1 LFAGRLRHRRYG
13 TDGIANAS
21 SSEERLVHILVTNDD
36 GVFAPG
42 IAVLAAALAEVGH
55 DIDVVAPL
63 EDQSG
68 SSAATGVQPQGSAD
82 ALALEAV
89 ELERATGVRAFGVNS
104 LPATCVA
111 IALGGVLGPPA
122 DLVVSGINRG
132 RNIGRL
138 ILHSGT
144 VGAAFTAAKTGR
156 SALAISIKSDGN
168 APVHYA
174 TAARV
179 AVALIDPLASMAP
192 GSVLNCNV
200 PNRPLDA
207 LRGVRRA
214 RLSESDIYHSTSIDA
229 GRIRVSVGYRGR
241 STRPDDDEALSGAG
255 FATLT
260 ALMPPREDA
269 DPKAAAFL
277 DELAAELND
286 RFGTDR
292 RT

>member
-1 LFAGRLRHRRYG
+1 
-13 TDGIANAS
+13 
-21 SSEERLVHILVTNDD
+21 VQILVTNDD

-42 IAVLAAALAEVGH
+42 IAALSAALAEAGH
-55 DIDVVAPL
+55 EVVVVAPL

-89 ELERATGVRAFGVNS
+89 ELERATGVRAFGVAA
-104 LPATCVA
+104 LPAACVA
-111 IALGGVLGPPA
+111 MALGGALGPPA
-122 DLVVSGINRG
+122 EIVVSGINRG

-156 SALAISIKSDGN
+156 SALAISIKADGA
-168 APVHYA
+168 APVHFA
-174 TAARV
+174 TAARI
-179 AVALIDPLASMAP
+179 AVELIGPLVSLTA

-200 PNRPLDA
+200 PNLPLDA

-214 RLSESDIYHSTSIDA
+214 HLSETDIYHSTSVEA

-241 STRPDDDEALSGAG
+241 SKRPDDDEALTNAG
-255 FATLT
+255 FVALT
-260 ALMPPREDA
+260 ALTPPREDS
-269 DPKAAAFL
+269 DPKTSAL
-277 DELAAELND
+277 VDELANELAG
-286 RFGTDR
+286 RFGIDPSD
-292 RT
+292 

>member
-1 LFAGRLRHRRYG
+1 M
-13 TDGIANAS
+13 
-21 SSEERLVHILVTNDD
+21 HILVTNDD

-42 IAVLAAALAEVGH
+42 IASLAGALAEAGH
-55 DIDVVAPL
+55 EVDVVAPL

-89 ELERATGVRAFGVNS
+89 ELERTTGVRAFGVAS
-104 LPATCVA
+104 LPAACVA
-111 IALGGVLGPPA
+111 MALGGALGPPA

-156 SALAISIKSDGN
+156 SALAISVKADGK

-174 TAARV
+174 TAAKI
-179 AVALIDPLASMAP
+179 AVALIDPLAAMNP

-200 PNRPLDA
+200 PNCPLDA
-207 LRGVRRA
+207 VRGVRRA
-214 RLSESDIYHSTSIDA
+214 HLSETDIFHSTSVDS

-241 STRPDDDEALSGAG
+241 SLRPDDDEALTNAG
-255 FATLT
+255 YVTLT
-260 ALMPPREDA
+260 ALTPPREDSDA
-269 DPKAAAFL
+269 KTTAL
-277 DELAAELND
+277 VGELAEELD
-286 RFGTDR
+286 VIFGVDHPE
-292 RT
+292 

>member
-1 LFAGRLRHRRYG
+1 MHL
-13 TDGIANAS
+13 
-21 SSEERLVHILVTNDD
+21 LVTNDD

-42 IAVLAAALAEVGH
+42 IATLAAALAEAGH
-55 DIDVVAPL
+55 QIDVVAPL

-111 IALGGVLGPPA
+111 IALGGALGPPA

-156 SALAISIKSDGN
+156 SALAISIKADGK
-168 APVHYA
+168 APVHYV
-174 TAARV
+174 TAARI
-179 AVALIDPLASMAP
+179 AVALIDPLVAMTP

-200 PNRPLDA
+200 PNRPLDE

-214 RLSESDIYHSTSIDA
+214 LLSESDIYHSTSVDS
-229 GRIRVSVGYRGR
+229 GRIRVSLGYRGR
-241 STRPDDDEALSGAG
+241 TTRPDDDEALSSAG
-255 FATLT
+255 FVTLT
-260 ALMPPREDA
+260 ALTPPKEDSE
-269 DPKAAAFL
+269 PKTTTLIEEVANDL
-277 DELAAELND
+277 DG
-286 RFGTDR
+286 RFGPKR
-292 RT
+292 RS

>member
-1 LFAGRLRHRRYG
+1 MHL
-13 TDGIANAS
+13 
-21 SSEERLVHILVTNDD
+21 LVTNDD

-42 IAVLAAALAEVGH
+42 IAALVVALAEAGH
-55 DIDVVAPL
+55 QIDVVAPL

-111 IALGGVLGPPA
+111 IALGGALGPPA

-156 SALAISIKSDGN
+156 SALAISIKYDGKS

-174 TAARV
+174 TAARI
-179 AVALIDPLASMAP
+179 AVALIDPLASMTP

-200 PNRPLDA
+200 PNRPLDE

-214 RLSESDIYHSTSIDA
+214 LLSESDIYHSTSVDS
-229 GRIRVSVGYRGR
+229 GRIRVSLGYRGR
-241 STRPDDDEALSGAG
+241 TTRPDDDEALSSAG
-255 FATLT
+255 FVTVT
-260 ALMPPREDA
+260 ALMPPKEDPEPKTTTLIDEIA
-269 DPKAAAFL
+269 DDL
-277 DELAAELND
+277 DG
-286 RFGTDR
+286 RFGSER

>member
-1 LFAGRLRHRRYG
+1 M
-13 TDGIANAS
+13 
-21 SSEERLVHILVTNDD
+21 HILVTNDD

-42 IAVLAAALAEVGH
+42 IAALAAALAEARHEVV
-55 DIDVVAPL
+55 VVAPL

-111 IALGGVLGPPA
+111 IALGGALGPPA

-156 SALAISIKSDGN
+156 SALAISIKADGN
-168 APVHYA
+168 APVHFA
-174 TAARV
+174 TAAQI
-179 AVALIDPLASMAP
+179 AVALIDPLTAMTP

-207 LRGVRRA
+207 VRGVRRA
-214 RLSESDIYHSTSIDA
+214 RLSETDIFHSTSVDS

-241 STRPDDDEALSGAG
+241 STRPDDDEALTNEG
-255 FATLT
+255 FVTLT
-260 ALMPPREDA
+260 ALLPPREDA
-269 DPKAAAFL
+269 EPKTSAL
-277 DELAAELND
+277 IDELADDLD
-286 RFGTDR
+286 DCLGGDR
-292 RT
+292 RG

>member
-1 LFAGRLRHRRYG
+1 
-13 TDGIANAS
+13 
-21 SSEERLVHILVTNDD
+21 VHILVTNDD

-42 IAVLAAALAEVGH
+42 ISTLAAALVDAGH
-55 DIDVVAPL
+55 DVLVVAPL

-89 ELERATGVRAFGVNS
+89 ELERATGVRAFGVAS
-104 LPATCVA
+104 LPAACVA
-111 IALGGVLGPPA
+111 IALGGALGPPA

-156 SALAISIKSDGN
+156 SALAISIKFDGD
-168 APVHYA
+168 ASVHFA
-174 TAARV
+174 TAAQI
-179 AVALIDPLASMAP
+179 AVALIGPLTSMPA

-200 PNRPLDA
+200 PNLPLGEV
-207 LRGVRRA
+207 RGVRRA
-214 RLSESDIYHSTSIDA
+214 RLSETDIYHSTTGDA

-241 STRPDDDEALSGAG
+241 SKRPDDDEALTNAG
-255 FATLT
+255 YVSLT
-260 ALMPPREDA
+260 ALSPPREDR
-269 DPKAAAFL
+269 DPETLAFVGELSDKL
-277 DELAAELND
+277 DAQFSSRSDA
-286 RFGTDR
+286 
-292 RT
+292 

>member
-1 LFAGRLRHRRYG
+1 
-13 TDGIANAS
+13 
-21 SSEERLVHILVTNDD
+21 VHILVTNDD
-36 GVFAPG
+36 GVFSPG
-42 IAVLAAALAEVGH
+42 IASLASALAEADHEVV
-55 DIDVVAPL
+55 VVAPL

-89 ELERATGVRAFGVNS
+89 ELERATGVRAFGIAS
-104 LPATCVA
+104 LPAACVA
-111 IALGGVLGPPA
+111 IALGGALGEPP

-156 SALAISIKSDGN
+156 SALAISIKTGGK
-168 APVHYA
+168 APVHYVS
-174 TAARV
+174 AAQI
-179 AVALIDPLASMAP
+179 AVALIEPLAAMTP

-207 LRGVRRA
+207 IRGVRRA
-214 RLSESDIYHSTSIDA
+214 RLSETDIFHSTSIDA

-241 STRPDDDEALSGAG
+241 STRPDDDEALTNAG
-255 FATLT
+255 YVTLT
-260 ALMPPREDA
+260 ALLPPREDA
-269 DPKAAAFL
+269 EPKTALLL
-277 DELAAELND
+277 DELAVELAC
-286 RFGTDR
+286 RFGVET
-292 RT
+292 TG